1 MRTPG
6 PKFDNRD
13 LSGPQVTV
21 VVPTL
26 AADAA
31 LEECL
36 KSLASQTYR
45 DFEVVVV
52 DNSGE
57 GRSRAAAAAAG
68 VRLIANRSNE
78 GFGAAVNRG
87 WSTSGAPLVAVLND
101 DTVAH
106 PDWLGR
112 LVEAIER
119 RPDAGMCAPQIRL
132 ARTDLLDSAGM
143 LVAADG
149 SSKQRGHGRPARE
162 FDREEEVLCP
172 SACAALYRRAMI
184 EQIGGFDEDFFLY
197 SEDTDLG
204 LRARWAGWKC
214 LYVPQAIV
222 EHRYSH
228 TSGRA
233 SPLKAYLVERNRLY
247 VVAKN
252 FPPRLLLRALAAAPV
267 RYGWHVVSL
276 LRGQGAAAAYRAEGH
291 AAWRLVW
298 FVLRAHACAALR
310 APSLWRKRCA
320 VRRAAR
326 IPAREFA
333 QLLANHAISLR
344 EVAAL

>member
-1 MRTPG
+1 
-6 PKFDNRD
+6 
-13 LSGPQVTV
+13 V

-31 LEECL
+31 LGECL

-57 GRSRAAAAAAG
+57 GRSREAAAATGA
-68 VRLIANRSNE
+68 RLIANPSNE

-87 WSTSGAPLVAVLND
+87 WDTSRAPLLAVLND

-112 LVEAIER
+112 LVGAMER
-119 RPDAGMCAPQIRL
+119 RPDVGMCAPQVRL

-149 SSKQRGHGRPARE
+149 SSKQRGHGQPARD
-162 FDREEEVLCP
+162 FDREEEVLFP

-214 LYVPQAIV
+214 LYVPRAVV

-228 TSGRA
+228 TSGAA

-252 FPPRLLLRALAAAPV
+252 FPPGLFLRALAAAPV

-276 LRGQGAAAAYRAEGH
+276 LRGQGAAAAFRAQGN

-298 FVLRAHACAALR
+298 FVLRAHASALLR
-310 APSLWRKRCA
+310 ARSLWRKRLA

-326 IPAREFA
+326 IPACEFA
-333 QLLANHAISLR
+333 QLLASHAISLR